1 MAHHHHHHVDDDDK
15 PEDCQLFCPMIY
27 APICATDGVS
37 QRTFSNPC
45 DLKVYNCWNPDNP
58 YKEVKVGECDDANK
72 PVPI

>member
-1 MAHHHHHHVDDDDK
+1 
-15 PEDCQLFCPMIY
+15 MIY